1 MTRLLTLT
9 LVFGCASVHVPDE
22 PMNTCDPYDGQ
33 TMVEGHD
40 GTLVEAVS
48 ACAVCARAE
57 DGFRSRAAELE
68 CEEVGFPHE
77 CPLGDAQGCYA
88 WQAELF
94 VGFLQASDSCETLFL
109 RAANLR
115 NWAGFECG
123 GPFCYAPPYFDDVST
138 GDRCER

>member
-1 MTRLLTLT
+1 MRYLILTVVL
-9 LVFGCASVHVPDE
+9 GCAGSHELDTSLMNVCSADE
-22 PMNTCDPYDGQ
+22 GL

-48 ACAVCARAE
+48 ACAVCRRAE
-57 DGFRSRAAELE
+57 NGFNARAAELG
-68 CEEVGFPHE
+68 CAAVGFPHE

-94 VGFLQASDSCETLFL
+94 IDFLQASEACDTLFI

-115 NWAGFECG
+115 NWGGFECG
-123 GPFCYAPPYFDDVST
+123 GPYCFAPPFFDDTHHS
-138 GDRCER
+138 DRCER